1 MPVEGGFCG
10 PTGSASIYLN
20 RGEIV
25 FDFSMPDGFRDA
37 NLSNLRVSL
46 RSDGGW
52 AVPPATAIYDWDAEN
67 WLTLESPQL
76 GINDI
81 DFADGLLN
89 EDGKVRLRLS
99 AQGNGG
105 GCLYLG
111 LGISGVK

>member
-1 MPVEGGFCG
+1 MAP
-10 PTGSASIYLN
+10 IYLN